1 MFGKIGSQ
9 SEEIL
14 VFFLQ
19 DVHAEN
25 AGLTTISPNMFL
37 IMK

>member
-1 MFGKIGSQ
+1 MFVKTGSQ

-14 VFFLQ
+14 VFLQ
-19 DVHAEN
+19 NVHAEN
-25 AGLTTISPNMFL
+25 AGLTMISPNMFR